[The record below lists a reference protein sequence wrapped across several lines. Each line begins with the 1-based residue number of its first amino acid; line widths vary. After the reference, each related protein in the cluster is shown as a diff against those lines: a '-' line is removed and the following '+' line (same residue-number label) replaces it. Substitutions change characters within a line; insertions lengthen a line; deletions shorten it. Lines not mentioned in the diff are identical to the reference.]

1 MKIMKKMVWCQW
13 VLLSID
19 SLFSRLNIFI
29 KIIFGEK
36 EESILNKT
44 HWHQTIFFIVFIN
57 FLFSI
62 LISYLYS
69 DFLFIF
75 LSSFYFLYF
84 FFVSTILVGCEQDID
99 EKPIKA
105 KRLKP
110 VVDPVP
116 EDPSSGWWT
125 ASKK

>member
-1 MKIMKKMVWCQW
+1 M
-13 VLLSID
+13 
-19 SLFSRLNIFI
+19 NIFDRGKKRI
-29 KIIFGEK
+29 NTSQDLLISNHLFII
-36 EESILNKT
+36 
-44 HWHQTIFFIVFIN
+44 FIN
-57 FLFSI
+57 FLFYI
-62 LISYLYS
+62 LISYLDSYY
-69 DFLFIF
+69 LFIF
-75 LSSFYFLYF
+75 SSSFYFLYF